1 MSRKGTALTSLL
13 LFGILAASAQ
23 DRSSDAVERLRETAS
38 GSVYVIPVEGM
49 IDNALARYIDR
60 AVTDAEGNGATL
72 IIFDIDTFGGLVDAA
87 DVIRKRILDAEPST
101 VAFVNKNAAS
111 AGALISY
118 ACDFILMAPGASI
131 GAATVVE
138 GVGGEA
144 APDKYQ
150 SYMRGL
156 MRATAEAHGRDPR
169 IAEAMVDQSIEV
181 EGVSEAGKVLTLS
194 TSEAVNLKVADFA
207 SESLADI
214 YETIGVE
221 VAAVVNH
228 RATRAE
234 KVLRFFASP
243 VMQSIL
249 MLMMLGGLYFE
260 LQTPGVGFAGLM
272 AALGAAAFFAPH
284 YMLGLVESW
293 EIVVFAL
300 GVGLIIVEIFVIP
313 GFGIAG
319 VAGVI
324 LVFGSLLA
332 ALVGNIGF
340 DFPTGE
346 SISSA
351 ITTLA
356 VTLVLFVI
364 LLFSLSRYLPRSERF
379 GQLVLQ
385 PELAS
390 SAGYTAAETRDD
402 LVGLE
407 GTTITPL
414 RPTGTVEINGD
425 RFDATSVSDYVAAGV
440 RVVVRS
446 VRGGR
451 IEVRAV
457 PENSET

>member
-1 MSRKGTALTSLL
+1 A
-13 LFGILAASAQ
+13 
-23 DRSSDAVERLRETAS
+23 
-38 GSVYVIPVEGM
+38 
-49 IDNALARYIDR
+49 N
-60 AVTDAEGNGATL
+60 
-72 IIFDIDTFGGLVDAA
+72 
-87 DVIRKRILDAEPST
+87 
-101 VAFVNKNAAS
+101 
-111 AGALISY
+111 
-118 ACDFILMAPGASI
+118 
-131 GAATVVE
+131 
-138 GVGGEA
+138 
-144 APDKYQ
+144 
-150 SYMRGL
+150 
-156 MRATAEAHGRDPR
+156 GRDPR

-234 KVLRFFASP
+234 QVLRFFASP
-243 VMQSIL
+243 IMQSIL